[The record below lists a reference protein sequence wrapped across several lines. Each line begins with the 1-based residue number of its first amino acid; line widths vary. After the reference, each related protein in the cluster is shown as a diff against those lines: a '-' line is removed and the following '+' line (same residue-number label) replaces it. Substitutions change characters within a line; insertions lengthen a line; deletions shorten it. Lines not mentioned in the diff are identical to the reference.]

1 MVLPVVGMNWMKQL
15 SRRKNWI
22 EPRIQPLVDGLNTSG
37 FRTHYSCGGHF
48 FRDRQAW
55 VVFESDIETAYHLWI
70 FLRNGEPNLKLFWSV
85 KPWPGVSPRT
95 FMLSS
100 GNYSSWKYFTDHLSS
115 DIKELTKKL
124 GMLRHHE
131 NSQQNEEQSRQNM
144 PFAVDQGSARILRPA
159 SADTNW
165 SIGSHTLSASMAHH
179 ESSHSNPSF
188 QEYHA
193 LLQKTSGGI
202 VYPLSA
208 MEEIVQIVKSLDSL
222 YFEETITSSPEIH
235 ASFLPGHKIWLRIS
249 RLNKGEES

>member
-1 MVLPVVGMNWMKQL
+1 MKQL

-22 EPRIQPLVDGLNTSG
+22 EPRIQPLVEGLNTSG

-100 GNYSSWKYFTDHLSS
+100 GNYMEWRYFTRHLPS
-115 DIKELTKKL
+115 DIKELTKSL

-131 NSQQNEEQSRQNM
+131 NSRQDEEQAHQNVSI
-144 PFAVDQGSARILRPA
+144 PIDPGSAGVLRPT
-159 SADTNW
+159 SGTIKG
-165 SIGSHTLSASMAHH
+165 IGRNLFSASMAHH

>member
-1 MVLPVVGMNWMKQL
+1 MKQL

-22 EPRIQPLVDGLNTSG
+22 EPRIQPLVEGLNTSG

-55 VVFESDIETAYHLWI
+55 VVFESDIETAYRLWLELQ
-70 FLRNGEPNLKLFWSV
+70 FESEKLRLFWTV
-85 KPWPGVSPRT
+85 TPWPRVAPHT
-95 FMLSS
+95 FRILS

-159 SADTNW
+159 SAVRQTQT
-165 SIGSHTLSASMAHH
+165 GASGATPFPHRWH
-179 ESSHSNPSF
+179 
-188 QEYHA
+188 
-193 LLQKTSGGI
+193 
-202 VYPLSA
+202 
-208 MEEIVQIVKSLDSL
+208 
-222 YFEETITSSPEIH
+222 ITSRPIPTPP
-235 ASFLPGHKIWLRIS
+235 FRNTTRYCKRLREGLS
-249 RLNKGEES
+249 TLFPRWKKLSKS